1 MVQHRS
7 WPGRALAALTLTF
20 DDGFADTNHETCGWL
35 AARGSAATY
44 FVITKY
50 VGKQFEN
57 LQTASWG
64 NWQEAANLN
73 HEIASHGATHVP
85 MAGLASEL
93 RRLIVSIYHSPNR
106 IQLFTE
112 FWQRFLALRRYKVVG
127 QLKESK
133 GLTSS
138 ELSISRNEIM
148 DQIDHYSVQS
158 YAYPAGRYNKSV
170 QSAVAAAGYASA
182 RGLEPGINDSGVNPF
197 ALRSLCLGTGNSMS
211 HIRPWLERTLEKS
224 GWLILTFHLVAEENQ
239 NQYPYFCSTKEFKSI
254 ILEIEKLPIW
264 VATQGVIARYLWGS
278 QT

>member
-50 VGKQFEN
+50 AGKHFEN

-64 NWQEAANLN
+64 NWQEAASLN

-93 RRLIVSIYHSPNR
+93 RRLIVSIYHSPNP

-112 FWQRFLALRRYKVVG
+112 FWQRFLALRRYQVVG
-127 QLKESK
+127 QLKESR
-133 GLTSS
+133 GLASS
-138 ELSISRNEIM
+138 EPSISRNEIM
-148 DQIDHYSVQS
+148 DQIDQYSVQS
-158 YAYPAGRYNKSV
+158 YAYPAGRYNKSA
-170 QSAVAAAGYASA
+170 QSAVAAAGYTSA
-182 RGLEPGINDSGVNPF
+182 RGLEPGINNSGVNPF

-211 HIRPWLERTLEKS
+211 HIRPWLERTLEQS